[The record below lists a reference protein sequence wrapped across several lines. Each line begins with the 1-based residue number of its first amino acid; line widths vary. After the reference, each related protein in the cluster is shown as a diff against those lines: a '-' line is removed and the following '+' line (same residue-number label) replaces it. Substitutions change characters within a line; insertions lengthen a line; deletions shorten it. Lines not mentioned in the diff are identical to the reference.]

1 MHQTIALLLA
11 YKYYI
16 LLPLSIVEGPIITV
30 IAGFLA
36 STHLINPF
44 AVYGVVILG
53 DLIGDTLL
61 YSLGRWSGGGVQK
74 YGKFLGV
81 TAERLAYAKDYFAN
95 HHRRAVITSK
105 LVHGIGVS
113 GLVTAGVLRIPYMRY
128 MRTCFF
134 ISLAQSIIFLF
145 IGLLFGHAYM
155 QIGHYLDYFAA
166 GISTVALMVIIG
178 GIAYRLKK

>member
-16 LLPLSIVEGPIITV
+16 LLPLSIIEGPIITV
-30 IAGFLA
+30 LAGFLA
-36 STHLINPF
+36 SNHLINPF
-44 AVYGVVILG
+44 VVYGVVIAG

-61 YSLGRWSGGGVQK
+61 YSLGRWSGVSVTK
-74 YGKFLGV
+74 YGKYFGV

-95 HHRRAVITSK
+95 HHRRAVVTAK

-113 GLVTAGVLRIPYMRY
+113 GLVTAGVLRIPYVRY
-128 MRTCFF
+128 MRTCFL
-134 ISLAQSIIFLF
+134 ISLVQSALFLA
-145 IGLLFGHAYM
+145 IGLLFGQAYER
-155 QIGHYLDYFAA
+155 IGHYLDYFAA
-166 GISTVALMVIIG
+166 GISVVALLVIIG